1 MSLLFSGFSDISFR
15 FAADRVIIPSFL
27 LYTSSSSSVALG
39 GEDDL
44 GEDFIFSSL
53 DSTLLTSLPSL
64 YRCDMVA
71 FQISI
76 SLDTAFHSFSRASN
90 YISLSN
96 TVIKK
101 PYLNPGGYYQII
113 HTTVPLINYLSY
125 VLASYYIVHIN
136 ITTCIGI
143 LAREYSNHHSVMYHY
158 GMKKQLIWT
167 DKK

>member
-1 MSLLFSGFSDISFR
+1 MSLPFSGFSDIILR

-27 LYTSSSSSVALG
+27 LYTSSSSSVVLG

-44 GEDFIFSSL
+44 GEDILLSSL
-53 DSTLLTSLPSL
+53 DSTLLTSLSWL

-101 PYLNPGGYYQII
+101 PYLNPGGYYQIK
-113 HTTVPLINYLSY
+113 TVPLIKYLSY